1 MSTIAVNLEATF
13 ANPKNTASELMERFG
28 QDWGTKPGPQ
38 KVDGKTITQDPFFDI
53 FLRISQ
59 ILTDEVRVTKALTE
73 LNNQMLAIVPPS
85 SRSSFFNSSPKLS
98 PKEQVAEV
106 SNYLKARY
114 PAPGNQPATEKNKS
128 FSKLFTKALLE
139 NEHAFGFKGDTV
151 TLGGGLEGEI
161 FIKELI
167 IQGRRWKD
175 VGVPGMH
182 GEYTHRVQWFIVSRY
197 LGIEDL
203 RPLYRRIGEWTVRRN
218 GSPSYL
224 ALWDALF
231 DRAGGNTN
239 PFERAS
245 DKDFRS
251 PETLS
256 TWMLKP
262 ENENSFP
269 LVCAYLQARFN
280 KRDGANFTEYVARKL
295 FNKSLADLQKAY
307 LADRSPKKLAP
318 LQSVCD
324 ATGLPIVFDD
334 VVVRPPGGDDASKL
348 KILEQNRFAKNK
360 YFWQ

>member
-1 MSTIAVNLEATF
+1 MATIPLDLQATF
-13 ANPKNTASELMERFG
+13 SNPKNIASELMERFG
-28 QDWGTKPGPQ
+28 RDWGTKPGPQ
-38 KVDGKTITQDPFFDI
+38 KVAGKTITEDPFFDK
-53 FLRISQ
+53 FLSISK
-59 ILTDEVRVTKALTE
+59 ILTDEDKVKTALTE

-85 SRSSFFNSSPKLS
+85 SKLSFFNSAPKLS
-98 PKEQVAEV
+98 AKEQVAEV
-106 SNYLKARY
+106 SKYLKARY
-114 PAPGNQPATEKNKS
+114 PNPGDQPAIGKNNN

-139 NEHAFGFKGDTV
+139 NEHAYGFKGDTV

-167 IQGRRWKD
+167 VKCKRWKD

-197 LGIEDL
+197 LQIKDL
-203 RPLYRRIGEWTVRRN
+203 TPLYQRIGEWTVRRN

-239 PFERAS
+239 PFERAG
-245 DKDFRS
+245 DNDFRS
-251 PETLS
+251 PEKLS
-256 TWMLKP
+256 TWMLRP
-262 ENENSFP
+262 ENESSFP
-269 LVCAYLQARFN
+269 LVHAYLQARFN

-295 FNKSLADLQKAY
+295 FKRSLADLQNAY
-307 LADRSPKKLAP
+307 LGDRSLKKRAP
-318 LQSVCD
+318 LQAVSD

-334 VVVRPPGGDDASKL
+334 VVIQPPSGDDASKL